1 MVRQGKIF
9 APFLTILLPWRPSVM
24 QRHEIFVASSPI
36 LSPNPLK
43 DGHELKLPTRF
54 FPALRQ
60 PHRSMVYLYKM
71 FVVLFSI

>member
-9 APFLTILLPWRPSVM
+9 APFLTILLPWHTKAM
-24 QRHEIFVASSPI
+24 QLHEMFVASSPI

-43 DGHELKLPTRF
+43 DGHELKLTTRF

-60 PHRSMVYLYKM
+60 PHRSMVHLYKM